1 MENQIGLNSRPPEW
15 NVLRKTAKWSLT
27 ILSDMRNIFKYFNIK
42 INIISF
48 TNIYMY
54 ILYMRILN
62 QSPLIIKKIYYL
74 FFLIILIKNRRQ
86 KMDHNKIVNNCLK
99 YFNFF
104 IGILMFV
111 VLSLNIESIF
121 SNLHKFQNLNI
132 LQKQCINCNQ
142 DSLST
147 LIIFNVEASL
157 LASFLAVFSFLL
169 AFRSE
174 NWFTNNYKWFIPV
187 YILILKYK
195 YFVFQNKKFLFIV
208 MFFGDYYN

>member
-1 MENQIGLNSRPPEW
+1 MYI
-15 NVLRKTAKWSLT
+15 
-27 ILSDMRNIFKYFNIK
+27 
-42 INIISF
+42 
-48 TNIYMY
+48 Y
-54 ILYMRILN
+54 ILYMCVLN
-62 QSPLIIKKIYYL
+62 QSPLVIKKIYYL
-74 FFLIILIKNRRQ
+74 FFFDHLNRRQ

-157 LASFLAVFSFLL
+157 LASFLAVFT
-169 AFRSE
+169 
-174 NWFTNNYKWFIPV
+174 TNGLYRYKFF
-187 YILILKYK
+187 
-195 YFVFQNKKFLFIV
+195 YFKI
-208 MFFGDYYN
+208 